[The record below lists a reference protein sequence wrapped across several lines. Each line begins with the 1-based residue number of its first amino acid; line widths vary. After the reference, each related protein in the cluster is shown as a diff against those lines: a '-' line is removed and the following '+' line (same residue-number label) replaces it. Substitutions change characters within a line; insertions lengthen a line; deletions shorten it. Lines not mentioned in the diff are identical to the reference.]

1 MFDKFL
7 ARGSRSGG
15 YTRLP
20 NFLLRR
26 AKDLGLD
33 RSSLLVLLVLISLRR
48 GDVACVSVKRIATDS
63 MLSERA
69 VKKCIKR
76 MEATLGLLPVER
88 DAYRFRFRKSNRYDL
103 GLLVMRMEE
112 ALRKKPWR
120 KHAPPAVERVPL
132 HLLLDAEAADA

>member
-1 MFDKFL
+1 MSRASGMFDKFL

-76 MEATLGLLPVER
+76 MEATLGLL
-88 DAYRFRFRKSNRYDL
+88 
-103 GLLVMRMEE
+103 LVKRMEE